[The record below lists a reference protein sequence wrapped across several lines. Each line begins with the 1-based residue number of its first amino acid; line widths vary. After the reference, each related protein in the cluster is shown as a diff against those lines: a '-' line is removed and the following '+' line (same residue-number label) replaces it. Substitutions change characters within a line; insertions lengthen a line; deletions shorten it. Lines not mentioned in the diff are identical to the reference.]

1 MKKKVLVVLN
11 NMQVG
16 GVQKSLCNLLW
27 AIRDRYEVTLYLFSR
42 RGEYADDIP
51 AGVKVLECGGPFRL
65 LGVSQSQCTGPDKLK
80 RGILVLL
87 CRLFG
92 RRAALRL
99 MLPFERKVEGE
110 YDCAIAFLQN
120 GNWRNFYGGV
130 QDFVLDKVKASRKI
144 AFLHC
149 DYDNCGANHPAN
161 NRLIARFDK
170 IAACSEGCRDA
181 FTAVLPQLADK
192 TVTARNFHRH
202 EQIRALAAQEPVVYD
217 KDNINV
223 VMVSRLSHEKGIER
237 AIFAAARAVERGI
250 PAVLHIVGG
259 GPMREMLQKTAA
271 EQGISDRVRFY
282 GEQANPYR
290 YMKNAHL
297 FLLSSFHEAAP
308 MVIDEALCLDLPV
321 LTVRTTSSDE
331 MVKLRHGGWVCEN
344 SEEALT
350 EALGRV
356 LSEPGKL
363 AAVRDGLRGC
373 YENNDAAME
382 QFAELIEG

>member
-1 MKKKVLVVLN
+1 MKKIIIINN

-27 AIRDRYEVTLYLFSR
+27 AIHDRYEVTLYLFSR
-42 RGEYADDIP
+42 RGEYANDIP

-65 LGVSQSQCTGPDKLK
+65 LGVSQRQCAGLDRLK
-80 RGILVLL
+80 RGALVLL
-87 CRLFG
+87 CRVFG
-92 RRAALRL
+92 RRAVLRM
-99 MLPFERKVEGE
+99 MLAFERKVEGE
-110 YDCAIAFLQN
+110 YDCAVAFLQN
-120 GNWRNFYGGV
+120 GSWRNFYGGV

-149 DYDNCGANHPAN
+149 DYGNCGADHPAN

-170 IAACSEGCRDA
+170 IAACSDGCRDA

-202 EQIRALAAQEPVVYD
+202 ERIRALAEQEPVAYD

-223 VMVSRLSHEKGIER
+223 VMVSRLSHEKGIQR
-237 AIFAAARAVERGI
+237 AITAAARAIGQGI
-250 PAVLHIVGG
+250 PAMLHIVGG
-259 GPMREMLQKTAA
+259 GPMKDFLEKTAA
-271 EQGISDRVRFY
+271 EQGIGERVRFY

-290 YMKNAHL
+290 YMKNAD
-297 FLLSSFHEAAP
+297 LLLMSSFHEAAP

-344 SEEALT
+344 SMEELT
-350 EALGRV
+350 RTLIRV
-356 LSEPGKL
+356 LSDTGEL
-363 AAVRDGLRGC
+363 AAVRNGLRGC
-373 YENNDAAME
+373 YENNDTAME